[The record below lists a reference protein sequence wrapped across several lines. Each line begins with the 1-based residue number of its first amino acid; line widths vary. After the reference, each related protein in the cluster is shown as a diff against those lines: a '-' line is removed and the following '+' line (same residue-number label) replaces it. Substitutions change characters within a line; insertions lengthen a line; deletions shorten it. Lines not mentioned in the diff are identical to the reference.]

1 MDILG
6 SNPMFPVHS
15 RKSVSSLYH
24 TSRRAT
30 ARLVSGFCDGPHA
43 DVKLAVSIVR
53 RYMRKNLP
61 AFILTDLLSTIV
73 PASTDKWRFSCASS
87 RELLHCRV
95 HPECQLVYHKLDK
108 IIRVLFSEDVG
119 TINLNLKTVLIDTY
133 SNVINSLIEVF
144 SKDDVSRKFPLL
156 KSLVIV
162 GGSVHADNLIKKIE
176 ELARVIKKTCIN
188 LENIHLPVASNNVL
202 LSVSDTMNVRSFKSD
217 RTKSFDKRGLY
228 HLCHPDSQ
236 SQKSLQVLHLGVF
249 KHSHFEKQDVSVFL
263 RCMKGLVEFSL
274 MDSDRAL
281 VRLDGSTSPGDKV
294 LTYSVF
300 KRAIRDAEEC
310 AHTEHG
316 HRACALDTPE
326 RELVTQLREMTVVD
340 RNLKPRYLLEHAPR
354 LSRLSIDWQQE
365 LSFTPFNRYSA
376 SWFSEMLS
384 GNSWA
389 TLSSRLSRLDITFP
403 SAHSINSY
411 SLPLRDFTRMMENLA
426 GLREL
431 RLVGAGQGEPVPLV
445 PILRYCPKLT
455 ELVLEKSPVHVPDNY
470 EMIDPDYVSASLT
483 RFSYLGEMSS
493 LLVHN
498 FMMRGIAHYMPALIE
513 LEVQPQAVLGYSGL
527 TPDQVVELSRLTRL
541 QRLSVPLSIR
551 ECIMNLPQII
561 FVLREFPALR
571 FLTLSWGLS
580 HESYDVS
587 RSKITYMM
595 DWLFNAL
602 GAENANI
609 HLQLSYK
616 QHPQE
621 YRRTN

>member
-1 MDILG
+1 MDILDL
-6 SNPMFPVHS
+6 NPMFPTCA
-15 RKSVSSLYH
+15 RKSVTSLSL
-24 TSRRAT
+24 TSKRAT
-30 ARLVSGFCDGPHA
+30 ARLISEFCDGPHC
-43 DVKLAVSIVR
+43 DRKTAVSIVR
-53 RYMRKNLP
+53 RYIRKNLP
-61 AFILTDLLSTIV
+61 AFLITDLLAAIV

-95 HPECQLVYHKLDK
+95 HPECQLVYTKLDK
-108 IIRVLFSEDVG
+108 IIRVLFSEDVSRV
-119 TINLNLKTVLIDTY
+119 NLNLKTVMIDTY
-133 SNVINSLIEVF
+133 SHVINSLTEVF
-144 SKDDVSRKFPLL
+144 AKDDVSRKFPLL
-156 KSLVIV
+156 TSLVIV
-162 GGSVHADNLIKKIE
+162 GGSVHADNLIKRIE
-176 ELARVIKKTCIN
+176 ELAKVIKKTCSK
-188 LENIHLPVASNNVL
+188 LENLHLPVASNNVL
-202 LSVSDTMNVRSFKSD
+202 LSISDTKDIRSFKSD
-217 RTKSFDKRGLY
+217 RTKSFDRRGLY

-236 SQKSLQVLHLGVF
+236 SRQSLQVLHLGVF
-249 KHSHFEKQDVSVFL
+249 KHSHFEKQDVAVFL

-294 LTYSVF
+294 LSYSVF
-300 KRAIRDAEEC
+300 KRAIRDAEESEDR
-310 AHTEHG
+310 EHG
-316 HRACALDTPE
+316 HRSCATQSTE
-326 RELVTQLREMTVVD
+326 REFVTRLREMTVVD

-354 LSRLSIDWQQE
+354 LTRLSIDWQQE
-365 LSFTPFNRYSA
+365 LSFSPFNRYSA

-389 TLSSRLSRLDITFP
+389 TLSSRLLRLDITFP

-411 SLPLRDFTRMMENLA
+411 SLPLTDFTRMMENLT
-426 GLREL
+426 GLHEL
-431 RLVGAGQGEPVPLV
+431 RLVGAGQGEPVPLI
-445 PILRYCPKLT
+445 PILRYCPKLM
-455 ELVLEKSPVHVPDNY
+455 ELILEKSPVHIPDNY
-470 EMIDPDYVSASLT
+470 EVIDPSYVSTSLT

-498 FMMRGIAHYMPALIE
+498 FMMRGIAHYMPSLIE

-527 TPDQVVELSRLTRL
+527 SPDQVVELSRLQRL
-541 QRLSVPLSIR
+541 ERLSVPLSIR
-551 ECIMNLPQII
+551 ECIMNLPQMI

-580 HESYDVS
+580 HESYDIS

-609 HLQLSYK
+609 HLQLSYT